1 MKRKQQFK
9 INFPTFVWPK
19 FEKGKGFNKNRITK
33 STILINGILLT
44 CILLSIASGFIDITF
59 FSGLSKSLFH
69 IGTLPIAAAVLYTII
84 SIGFISG
91 KFWCA
96 MQIGMLKE
104 LQTRLESKGKAW
116 AKNLKW
122 ARMPWQIAHKF
133 LIAVSIITA
142 LSLSVNSIGAGIRT
156 MENTI
161 KNMTADAELLIELK
175 NSINEGVQDKRSAAK
190 ENITGQKNAQETA
203 KEEVAIAWQRI
214 AEYQSQLD
222 KIDADPDLS
231 DKEKTAQ
238 KQSLKKAAVS
248 RAPKGVNGSNI
259 DYMTQTQLRSIMQAQ
274 ALENEKIDTASIYEE
289 SIAYDQSQID
299 DTLRALADKEY
310 KTPDGQLI
318 KFVNSDGSLVNIQ
331 TAISRLQ
338 KGIADW
344 QSDTG
349 DVGESSKIFTLIATY
364 LNADVKA
371 GGMGVSEWIM
381 IVLIA
386 LFGIVQEF
394 LIYLF
399 TPKATID
406 RRLLSQVSSYM
417 RWQSEE
423 EKERF
428 LLSVYKSYV
437 GDGIIN
443 QDDYEAKCKK
453 CVVLMEDNEDDV
465 IAKYSKK
472 KPLIEQPKPETEQ
485 TETRKREAL
494 YSDEVERLVTDIEDI
509 IK

>member
-1 MKRKQQFK
+1 MKRKQFK
-9 INFPTFVWPK
+9 LTWPK

-33 STILINGILLT
+33 STILINGILVT
-44 CILLSIASGFIDITF
+44 CILLSIASGFIDVTF

-69 IGTLPIAAAVLYTII
+69 IGTIPIAASILYTII

-104 LQTRLESKGKAW
+104 LQTRLESKGKVW
-116 AKNLKW
+116 AKNLKL
-122 ARMPWQIAHKF
+122 ARLPWHIAHKF
-133 LIAVSIITA
+133 LIVVSIITA

-161 KNMTADAELLIELK
+161 KNMTADAELLVELK
-175 NSINEGVQDKRSAAK
+175 NSVNEGVQEKRTAAK
-190 ENITGQKNAQETA
+190 ESITGQKSAQETA
-203 KEEVAIAWQRI
+203 KEEVALAWTRI

-222 KIDADPDLS
+222 KIDADT
-231 DKEKTAQ
+231 EMTAQ
-238 KQSLKKAAVS
+238 EKAAQKSALRRAAVN
-248 RAPKGVNGSNI
+248 RAPKGVNSSNI

-274 ALENEKIDTASIYEE
+274 AMENESIDNSAIYEE
-289 SIAYDQSQID
+289 SIAYDQSQIE

-318 KFVNSDGSLVNIQ
+318 RFINSDGSLVNIQ

-349 DVGESSKIFTLIATY
+349 DVGESSKIFTLVATY
-364 LNADVKA
+364 MNADVKA
-371 GGMGVSEWIM
+371 GGMGVSEWMM

-399 TPKATID
+399 TPKAAID
-406 RRLLSQVSSYM
+406 RKLLSQVSSYM
-417 RWQSEE
+417 RWESEE

-428 LLSVYKSYV
+428 LISVYKSYV

-453 CVVLMEDNEDDV
+453 CVNLMEDNEDDV
-465 IAKYSKK
+465 IAKYAKK
-472 KPLIEQPKPETEQ
+472 KKQVNLIDNK
-485 TETRKREAL
+485 
-494 YSDEVERLVTDIEDI
+494 SDEYGQEVTKLVNDIEEI

>member
-1 MKRKQQFK
+1 MKRKQFK
-9 INFPTFVWPK
+9 LTWPK

-33 STILINGILLT
+33 STILINGILVT
-44 CILLSIASGFIDITF
+44 CILLSIASGFIDVTF

-69 IGTLPIAAAVLYTII
+69 IGTIPIAASILYTII
-84 SIGFISG
+84 SLGFISG

-122 ARMPWQIAHKF
+122 ARLPWHIAHKF
-133 LIAVSIITA
+133 LIVVSIITA

-161 KNMTADAELLIELK
+161 KNMTADAELLVELK
-175 NSINEGVQDKRSAAK
+175 NSVNEGVQEKRTAAK
-190 ENITGQKNAQETA
+190 ESITGQKSAQETA
-203 KEEVAIAWQRI
+203 KEEVALAWTRI

-222 KIDADPDLS
+222 KIDADT
-231 DKEKTAQ
+231 EMTAQ
-238 KQSLKKAAVS
+238 EKAAQKSALRKAAVN
-248 RAPKGVNGSNI
+248 RAPKGVNSSNI

-274 ALENEKIDTASIYEE
+274 AMENESIDNSAIYEE
-289 SIAYDQSQID
+289 SIAYDQSQIE

-318 KFVNSDGSLVNIQ
+318 RFINTDGSLVNIQ

-349 DVGESSKIFTLIATY
+349 DVGESSKIFTLVATY
-364 LNADVKA
+364 MNANVKA
-371 GGMGVSEWIM
+371 GGMGVSEWMM

-399 TPKATID
+399 TPKAAID
-406 RRLLSQVSSYM
+406 RKLLSQVSSYM
-417 RWQSEE
+417 RWESEE

-428 LLSVYKSYV
+428 LISVYKSYV

-453 CVVLMEDNEDDV
+453 CVNLMEDNEDDV
-465 IAKYSKK
+465 ISKYSKK
-472 KPLIEQPKPETEQ
+472 KKQVNLIDNK
-485 TETRKREAL
+485 
-494 YSDEVERLVTDIEDI
+494 SDEYGQEVTKLVNDIEEI

>member
-1 MKRKQQFK
+1 MKRKQFK
-9 INFPTFVWPK
+9 LTWPK

-33 STILINGILLT
+33 STILINGILVT
-44 CILLSIASGFIDITF
+44 CILLSIASGFIDVTF

-69 IGTLPIAAAVLYTII
+69 IGTIPIAASILYTII
-84 SIGFISG
+84 SLGFISG

-116 AKNLKW
+116 AKNLKF
-122 ARMPWQIAHKF
+122 ARLPWHIAHKF
-133 LIAVSIITA
+133 LIVVSIITA

-161 KNMTADAELLIELK
+161 KNMTADAELLVELK
-175 NSINEGVQDKRSAAK
+175 NSVNEGVQEKRTAAK
-190 ENITGQKNAQETA
+190 ESITGQKSAQETA
-203 KEEVAIAWQRI
+203 KEEVALAWTRI

-222 KIDADPDLS
+222 KIDADTDM
-231 DKEKTAQ
+231 TAQ
-238 KQSLKKAAVS
+238 EKAAQKSALRKAAVN
-248 RAPKGVNGSNI
+248 RAPKGVNSSNI

-274 ALENEKIDTASIYEE
+274 AMENESIDSSTIYEE
-289 SIAYDQSQID
+289 SIAYDQSQIE

-318 KFVNSDGSLVNIQ
+318 RFINSDGSLVNIQ

-349 DVGESSKIFTLIATY
+349 DVGESSKIFTLVATY
-364 LNADVKA
+364 MNANVKA
-371 GGMGVSEWIM
+371 GGMGVSEWMM

-399 TPKATID
+399 TPKAAID
-406 RRLLSQVSSYM
+406 RKLLSQVSSYM
-417 RWQSEE
+417 RWESEE

-428 LLSVYKSYV
+428 LISVYKSYV

-453 CVVLMEDNEDDV
+453 CVNLMEDNEDDV
-465 IAKYSKK
+465 IAKYAKK
-472 KPLIEQPKPETEQ
+472 KKQVNLIDNK
-485 TETRKREAL
+485 
-494 YSDEVERLVTDIEDI
+494 SDEYGQEVTKLVNDIEEI

>member
-1 MKRKQQFK
+1 MKRKQFK
-9 INFPTFVWPK
+9 LTWPK

-33 STILINGILLT
+33 STILINGILVT
-44 CILLSIASGFIDITF
+44 CILLSIASGFIDVTF

-69 IGTLPIAAAVLYTII
+69 IGTIPIAASILYTII

-116 AKNLKW
+116 AKNLKL
-122 ARMPWQIAHKF
+122 ARLPWHIAHKF
-133 LIAVSIITA
+133 LIVVSIITA

-161 KNMTADAELLIELK
+161 KNMTADAELLVELK
-175 NSINEGVQDKRSAAK
+175 NSVNEGVQEKRTAAK
-190 ENITGQKNAQETA
+190 ESITGQKSAQETA
-203 KEEVAIAWQRI
+203 KEEVALAWTRI

-222 KIDADPDLS
+222 KIDADT
-231 DKEKTAQ
+231 EMTAQ
-238 KQSLKKAAVS
+238 EKAAQKSALRKAAVN
-248 RAPKGVNGSNI
+248 RAPKGVNSSNI

-274 ALENEKIDTASIYEE
+274 AMENESIDSSAIYEE
-289 SIAYDQSQID
+289 SIAYDQSQIE

-318 KFVNSDGSLVNIQ
+318 RFINSDGSLVNIQ

-349 DVGESSKIFTLIATY
+349 DVGESSKIFTLVATY
-364 LNADVKA
+364 MNADVKA
-371 GGMGVSEWIM
+371 GGMGVSEWMM

-399 TPKATID
+399 TPKAAID
-406 RRLLSQVSSYM
+406 RKLLSQVSSYM
-417 RWQSEE
+417 RWESEE

-428 LLSVYKSYV
+428 LISVYKSYV

-453 CVVLMEDNEDDV
+453 CVNLMEDNEDDV
-465 IAKYSKK
+465 IAKYAKK
-472 KPLIEQPKPETEQ
+472 KKQVNLIDNK
-485 TETRKREAL
+485 
-494 YSDEVERLVTDIEDI
+494 SDEYGQEVTKLVNDIEEI

>member
-1 MKRKQQFK
+1 MKRKQFK
-9 INFPTFVWPK
+9 LTWPK

-33 STILINGILLT
+33 STILINGILVT
-44 CILLSIASGFIDITF
+44 CILLSIASGFIDVTF

-69 IGTLPIAAAVLYTII
+69 IGTIPIAASILYTII
-84 SIGFISG
+84 SLGFISG

-104 LQTRLESKGKAW
+104 LQTRLESKGKTW
-116 AKNLKW
+116 AKNLKF
-122 ARMPWQIAHKF
+122 ARLPWHIAHKF
-133 LIAVSIITA
+133 LIVVSIITA

-161 KNMTADAELLIELK
+161 KNMTADAELLVELK
-175 NSINEGVQDKRSAAK
+175 NSVNEGVQEKRTAAK
-190 ENITGQKNAQETA
+190 ESITGQKSAQETA
-203 KEEVAIAWQRI
+203 KEEVALAWTRI

-222 KIDADPDLS
+222 KIDADTDM
-231 DKEKTAQ
+231 TAQ
-238 KQSLKKAAVS
+238 EKAAQKSALRRAAVN
-248 RAPKGVNGSNI
+248 RAPKGVNSSNI

-274 ALENEKIDTASIYEE
+274 AMENESIDSSTIYEE
-289 SIAYDQSQID
+289 SIAYDQSQIE

-318 KFVNSDGSLVNIQ
+318 RFINSDGSLVNIQ

-349 DVGESSKIFTLIATY
+349 DVGESSKIFTLVATY
-364 LNADVKA
+364 MNADVKA
-371 GGMGVSEWIM
+371 GGMGVSEWMM

-399 TPKATID
+399 TPKAAID
-406 RRLLSQVSSYM
+406 RKLLSQVSSYM
-417 RWQSEE
+417 RWESEE

-428 LLSVYKSYV
+428 LISVYKSYV

-453 CVVLMEDNEDDV
+453 CVNLMEDNEDDV
-465 IAKYSKK
+465 IAKYAKK
-472 KPLIEQPKPETEQ
+472 KKQVNLIDNK
-485 TETRKREAL
+485 
-494 YSDEVERLVTDIEDI
+494 SDEYGQEVTKLVNDIEEI

>member
-1 MKRKQQFK
+1 MKRKQFK
-9 INFPTFVWPK
+9 LTWPK

-33 STILINGILLT
+33 STILINGILVT
-44 CILLSIASGFIDITF
+44 CILLSIASGFIDVTF

-69 IGTLPIAAAVLYTII
+69 IGTIPIAASILYTII

-116 AKNLKW
+116 AKNLKL
-122 ARMPWQIAHKF
+122 ARLPWHIAHKF
-133 LIAVSIITA
+133 LIIVSIITA

-161 KNMTADAELLIELK
+161 KNMTADAELLVKLK
-175 NSINEGVQDKRSAAK
+175 NSVNEGVQEKRTAAK
-190 ENITGQKNAQETA
+190 ESITGQKSAQETA
-203 KEEVAIAWQRI
+203 KEEVALAWTRI

-222 KIDADPDLS
+222 KIDADTDI
-231 DKEKTAQ
+231 TAQ
-238 KQSLKKAAVS
+238 EKAAQKSALRRAAVN
-248 RAPKGVNGSNI
+248 RAPKGVNSSNI

-274 ALENEKIDTASIYEE
+274 AMENESIDNSAIYEE
-289 SIAYDQSQID
+289 SIAYDQSQIE

-318 KFVNSDGSLVNIQ
+318 RFINSDGSLVNIQ

-349 DVGESSKIFTLIATY
+349 DVGESSKIFTLVATY
-364 LNADVKA
+364 MNANVKA
-371 GGMGVSEWIM
+371 GGMGVSEWMM

-399 TPKATID
+399 TPKAAID
-406 RRLLSQVSSYM
+406 RKLLSQVSSYM
-417 RWQSEE
+417 RWESEE

-428 LLSVYKSYV
+428 LISVYKSYV

-453 CVVLMEDNEDDV
+453 CVNLMEDNEDDV

-472 KPLIEQPKPETEQ
+472 KKQVNLIDNK
-485 TETRKREAL
+485 
-494 YSDEVERLVTDIEDI
+494 SDEYSQEVTKLVNDIEEI

>member
-1 MKRKQQFK
+1 MKRKQFK
-9 INFPTFVWPK
+9 LTWPK

-33 STILINGILLT
+33 STILINGILVT
-44 CILLSIASGFIDITF
+44 CILLSIASGFIDVTF

-69 IGTLPIAAAVLYTII
+69 IGTIPIAASILYTII

-104 LQTRLESKGKAW
+104 LQTRLESKGKVW
-116 AKNLKW
+116 AKNLKL
-122 ARMPWQIAHKF
+122 ARLPWHIAHKF
-133 LIAVSIITA
+133 LIVVSIITA

-161 KNMTADAELLIELK
+161 KNMTADAELLVELK
-175 NSINEGVQDKRSAAK
+175 NSVNEGVQEKRTAAK
-190 ENITGQKNAQETA
+190 ESITGQKSAQETA
-203 KEEVAIAWQRI
+203 KEEVALAWTRI

-222 KIDADPDLS
+222 KIDADTDM
-231 DKEKTAQ
+231 TAQ
-238 KQSLKKAAVS
+238 EKAAQKSALRRAAVN
-248 RAPKGVNGSNI
+248 RAPKGVNSSNI

-274 ALENEKIDTASIYEE
+274 AMENESIDNSAIYEE
-289 SIAYDQSQID
+289 SIAYDQSQIE

-318 KFVNSDGSLVNIQ
+318 RFINSDGSLVNIQ

-349 DVGESSKIFTLIATY
+349 DVGESSKIFTLVATY
-364 LNADVKA
+364 MNADVKA
-371 GGMGVSEWIM
+371 GGMGVSEWMM

-399 TPKATID
+399 TPKAAID
-406 RRLLSQVSSYM
+406 RKLLSQVSSYM
-417 RWQSEE
+417 RWESEE

-428 LLSVYKSYV
+428 LISVYKSYV

-453 CVVLMEDNEDDV
+453 CVNLMEDNEDDV
-465 IAKYSKK
+465 IAKYAKK
-472 KPLIEQPKPETEQ
+472 KKQVNLIDNK
-485 TETRKREAL
+485 
-494 YSDEVERLVTDIEDI
+494 SDEYGQEVTKLVNDIEEI

>member
-1 MKRKQQFK
+1 MKRKQFK
-9 INFPTFVWPK
+9 LTWPK

-33 STILINGILLT
+33 STILINGILVT
-44 CILLSIASGFIDITF
+44 CILLSIASGFIDVTF

-69 IGTLPIAAAVLYTII
+69 IGTIPIAASILYTII

-116 AKNLKW
+116 AKNLKL
-122 ARMPWQIAHKF
+122 ARLPWHIAHKF
-133 LIAVSIITA
+133 LIVVSIITA

-161 KNMTADAELLIELK
+161 KNMTADAELLVELK
-175 NSINEGVQDKRSAAK
+175 NSVNEGVQEKRTAAK
-190 ENITGQKNAQETA
+190 ESITGQKSAQETA
-203 KEEVAIAWQRI
+203 KEEVALAWTRI

-222 KIDADPDLS
+222 KIDADTDM
-231 DKEKTAQ
+231 TAQ
-238 KQSLKKAAVS
+238 EKAAQKSALRRAAVN
-248 RAPKGVNGSNI
+248 RAPKGVNSSNI

-274 ALENEKIDTASIYEE
+274 AMENESIDNSAIYEE
-289 SIAYDQSQID
+289 SIAYDQSQIE

-318 KFVNSDGSLVNIQ
+318 RFINSDGSLVNIQ

-349 DVGESSKIFTLIATY
+349 DVGESSKIFTLVATY
-364 LNADVKA
+364 MNANVKA
-371 GGMGVSEWIM
+371 GGMGVSEWMM

-399 TPKATID
+399 TPKAAID
-406 RRLLSQVSSYM
+406 RKLLSQVSSYM
-417 RWQSEE
+417 RWESEE

-428 LLSVYKSYV
+428 LISVYKSYV

-453 CVVLMEDNEDDV
+453 CVNLMEDNEDDV

-472 KPLIEQPKPETEQ
+472 KKQVNIIDSESDG
-485 TETRKREAL
+485 
-494 YSDEVERLVTDIEDI
+494 YSQEVDRLVNDIEEI

>member
-1 MKRKQQFK
+1 MKRKQFK
-9 INFPTFVWPK
+9 LTWPK

-33 STILINGILLT
+33 STILINGILVT
-44 CILLSIASGFIDITF
+44 CILLSIASGFIDVTF

-69 IGTLPIAAAVLYTII
+69 IGTIPIAASILYTII

-116 AKNLKW
+116 AKNLKL
-122 ARMPWQIAHKF
+122 ARLPWHIAHKF
-133 LIAVSIITA
+133 LIVVSIITA

-161 KNMTADAELLIELK
+161 KNMTADAELLVELK
-175 NSINEGVQDKRSAAK
+175 NSVNEGVQEKRTAAK
-190 ENITGQKNAQETA
+190 ESITGQKSAQETA
-203 KEEVAIAWQRI
+203 KEEVALAWTRI

-222 KIDADPDLS
+222 KIDADTDM
-231 DKEKTAQ
+231 TAQ
-238 KQSLKKAAVS
+238 EKAAQKSALRRAAVN
-248 RAPKGVNGSNI
+248 RAPKGVNSSNI

-274 ALENEKIDTASIYEE
+274 AMENESIDNSAIYEE
-289 SIAYDQSQID
+289 SIAYDQSQIE

-318 KFVNSDGSLVNIQ
+318 RFINSDGSLVNIQ

-349 DVGESSKIFTLIATY
+349 DVGESSKIFTLVATY
-364 LNADVKA
+364 MNADVKA
-371 GGMGVSEWIM
+371 GGMGVSEWMM

-399 TPKATID
+399 TPKAAID
-406 RRLLSQVSSYM
+406 RKLLSQVSSYM
-417 RWQSEE
+417 RWESEE

-428 LLSVYKSYV
+428 LISVYKSYV

-453 CVVLMEDNEDDV
+453 CVNLMEDNEDDV
-465 IAKYSKK
+465 IAKYAKK
-472 KPLIEQPKPETEQ
+472 KKQVNLIDNK
-485 TETRKREAL
+485 
-494 YSDEVERLVTDIEDI
+494 SDEYGQEVTKLVNDIEEI